1 MGSGPAARFS
11 DRGMDGQAGGRPAGR
26 KRCGRKALDMERN
39 KEQTEQEQQ
48 ELSLEEAFAQIE
60 DVIAHL
66 ETEEITLEE
75 SFREYNRGM
84 RLLQHCNSAID
95 RVEKKVLQIN
105 EDGGLDEF

>member
-26 KRCGRKALDMERN
+26 KRSGRKALDMERN

-75 SFREYNRGM
+75 SFR
-84 RLLQHCNSAID
+84 D
-95 RVEKKVLQIN
+95 
-105 EDGGLDEF
+105 

>member
-1 MGSGPAARFS
+1 MGLQRGFRIAAWM
-11 DRGMDGQAGGRPAGR
+11 DRQARRPAGR
-26 KRCGRKALDMERN
+26 NRSGRKALDMERN
-39 KEQTEQEQQ
+39 KEQTEQEQ

>member
-1 MGSGPAARFS
+1 MAGMSIEDAVWRTSVRMMLGGGEK
-11 DRGMDGQAGGRPAGR
+11 GMDSG
-26 KRCGRKALDMERN
+26 M
-39 KEQTEQEQQ
+39 EQEQQ

-75 SFREYNRGM
+75 SFQEYNRGM

>member
-1 MGSGPAARFS
+1 MEVCKEVSIEETSRVAGQ
-11 DRGMDGQAGGRPAGR
+11 DRQD
-26 KRCGRKALDMERN
+26 
-39 KEQTEQEQQ
+39 
-48 ELSLEEAFAQIE
+48 LSLEEAFGQIE

-84 RLLQHCNSAID
+84 QLLRHCNDAID

-105 EDGGLDEF
+105 ESGGLDEF